1 MPYDKIPP
9 PPFRWILVP
18 LRVLLVSFLLTL
30 LSFAVCLLVGIL
42 GVLISA
48 GLRGVQP
55 NMTIAYR
62 EIAFPAALLAG
73 AVALVAAIIMEVRH
87 ARQQR
92 FESRYL
98 R

>member
-1 MPYDKIPP
+1 MPLEKIPP
-9 PPFRWILVP
+9 TSLRWILIP

-30 LSFAVCLLVGIL
+30 LSFAVGLLVGIL
-42 GVLISA
+42 GVLITA
-48 GLRGVQP
+48 AARGGEP

-73 AVALVAAIIMEVRH
+73 GVALVVAVVLEIRH

-92 FESRYL
+92 LDDRYMQ
-98 R
+98 